1 MNKQQEIRPL
11 CKAYQKRESFGR
23 WIRQIK
29 NRENDTVLTG
39 TGIFHGIDCFDLGDY
54 LNRMVDRAI
63 HNHRDIDAATAQTML
78 NNLCRSLGL
87 LTREYKVSEEGF

>member
-1 MNKQQEIRPL
+1 MNKQQEVRSL

-29 NRENDTVLTG
+29 NRENDIV
-39 TGIFHGIDCFDLGDY
+39 HGIGRFGLSDY